1 MTTSAEEEAATPSA
15 VTGVTPCAAQA
26 QGETATLGASFEPA
40 GTLTEYRFQY
50 GTSTSYGSE
59 TKVQKSESAS
69 PVLVSQATVGLEP
82 NRAYDCRLVAS
93 DAEGVTDGANGTFT
107 TKALPPKIVSEL
119 ATNVESTS
127 AQLQATID
135 PENSPTTYYMEYVQ
149 AARYHPAA
157 VDPYEEGVKTP
168 ALEGAVGSELGYHA
182 VAQVL
187 EGLMPG
193 TTYDFRVVASNSP
206 EPGTGTSY
214 GEDQTF
220 TPPGVNAPV
229 VGTGAASAVSE
240 TGATLSGTVDPEGY
254 ATSYFFEVGTSA
266 GYGTDISGTLS
277 GSGTEAQSVTLAL
290 ANLAPLTTYHYRL
303 SATNANGTSYG
314 ADQAFT
320 TPGTAYSLTLPLTA
334 PLLTTPSIAFP
345 TGSQANTQSPAI
357 EVVSHKVKGRTA
369 TIKVGVPSAG
379 KVTASGKGLTTASKT
394 AKGQEDVT
402 IKLTQ
407 KKAGKLKTS
416 VKVVFTPTHG
426 KKQSKSVTVHF
437 RK

>member
-1 MTTSAEEEAATPSA
+1 M
-15 VTGVTPCAAQA
+15 
-26 QGETATLGASFEPA
+26 
-40 GTLTEYRFQY
+40 
-50 GTSTSYGSE
+50 
-59 TKVQKSESAS
+59 
-69 PVLVSQATVGLEP
+69 
-82 NRAYDCRLVAS
+82 
-93 DAEGVTDGANGTFT
+93 
-107 TKALPPKIVSEL
+107 
-119 ATNVESTS
+119 
-127 AQLQATID
+127 
-135 PENSPTTYYMEYVQ
+135 
-149 AARYHPAA
+149 
-157 VDPYEEGVKTP
+157 
-168 ALEGAVGSELGYHA
+168 
-182 VAQVL
+182 
-187 EGLMPG
+187 
-193 TTYDFRVVASNSP
+193 
-206 EPGTGTSY
+206 
-214 GEDQTF
+214 
-220 TPPGVNAPV
+220 
-229 VGTGAASAVSE
+229 
-240 TGATLSGTVDPEGY
+240 
-254 ATSYFFEVGTSA
+254 
-266 GYGTDISGTLS
+266 
-277 GSGTEAQSVTLAL
+277 
-290 ANLAPLTTYHYRL
+290 TYHYRIQA
-303 SATNANGTSYG
+303 SNTDGTSYG